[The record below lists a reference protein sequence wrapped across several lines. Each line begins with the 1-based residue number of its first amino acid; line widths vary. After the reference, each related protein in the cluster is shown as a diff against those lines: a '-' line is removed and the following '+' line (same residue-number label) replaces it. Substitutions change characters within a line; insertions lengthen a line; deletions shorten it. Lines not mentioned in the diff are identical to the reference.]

1 MQNPAMQ
8 FAARN
13 AGRASPFLRMRV
25 RINRLN
31 AKLVAVQAGNFLT
44 FTAILRAAPGGG
56 IAHRQ
61 RINDLARWHRTAR
74 VFLVRLLMVHGEDAP
89 EVLRRM
95 ADELE
100 WLAEAERRER
110 ERH

>member
-1 MQNPAMQ
+1 MTGLHKFQ
-8 FAARN
+8 
-13 AGRASPFLRMRV
+13 RV
-25 RINRLN
+25 C
-31 AKLVAVQAGNFLT
+31 
-44 FTAILRAAPGGG
+44 
-56 IAHRQ
+56 H
-61 RINDLARWHRTAR
+61 
-74 VFLVRLLMVHGEDAP
+74 VFLARLLMLHGENAP